1 MKRRVLILLLVIL
14 LITTAFVT
22 ANIASTSAGKAYDRA
37 REIATNTGKK
47 LCDSAKDAANCIKET
62 GSKAYET
69 TMKEKLGLK
78 KEENTVDYSK
88 QSPADHH
95 FGPPKDP
102 VDATK
107 LHN

>member
-1 MKRRVLILLLVIL
+1 MKRRVLILLLLIL

-37 REIATNTGKK
+37 KEIATKTRKK

-69 TMKEKLGLK
+69 MKVKLGLN
-78 KEENTVDYSK
+78 KEESTVDYSK

-102 VDATK
+102 VDTTK